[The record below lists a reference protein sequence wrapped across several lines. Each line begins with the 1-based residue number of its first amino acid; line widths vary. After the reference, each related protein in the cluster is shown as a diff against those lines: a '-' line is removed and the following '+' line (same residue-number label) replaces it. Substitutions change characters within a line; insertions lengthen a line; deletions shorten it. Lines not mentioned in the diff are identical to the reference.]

1 MASPLTASKTILSR
15 YPWISSPLVVSAPM
29 AVLSSP
35 ALATAVS
42 SAGRLGFIGP
52 GIKTQDAA
60 TNLGEASQIFL
71 KTQGSPFLSR
81 EVSTSSL
88 LPVGV
93 AFLLWRDDVN
103 EAVSAIE
110 KFKPSAV
117 WLYAPH
123 ELKEYEIWSKK
134 IRGVSPDTQIWIQIG
149 TVLEAKTLSQSSE
162 KPDVIVVQ
170 GAESGGHGRVEDGLG
185 LITLFPE
192 VADALAES
200 GITLVAAGG
209 IADGRGFAAALS
221 LGASGVAMGTRF
233 LASREARID
242 QGYQNAVIQ
251 ATNGAVSTTRTLLYN
266 HLRGEYGWPKP
277 YSPRMIINQTFIDH
291 QAGKPFGELKEMYDE
306 AVEAGD
312 LGWGQQGRRA
322 TYAGAAIGLI
332 HGVKSASDIVHDV
345 RKEALVRIQLLHAGG
360 K

>member
-1 MASPLTASKTILSR
+1 
-15 YPWISSPLVVSAPM
+15 M

-35 ALATAVS
+35 ALATAAS
-42 SAGRLGFIGP
+42 SAGGLRFIGP

-60 TNLGEASQIFL
+60 TNLEEASQIFL
-71 KTQGSPFLSR
+71 KTQGSTFLSR
-81 EVSTSSL
+81 EASRSSL

-93 AFLLWRDDVN
+93 EFLLWRDNVN
-103 EAVSAIE
+103 EATSVIK
-110 KFKPSAV
+110 KFKPSA
-117 WLYAPH
+117 L
-123 ELKEYEIWSKK
+123 
-134 IRGVSPDTQIWIQIG
+134 
-149 TVLEAKTLSQSSE
+149 
-162 KPDVIVVQ
+162 DVIVVQ

-209 IADGRGFAAALS
+209 IADGRGVAAALS

-233 LASREARID
+233 LASKEARID
-242 QGYQNAVIQ
+242 QGYQTAVIQ

-277 YSPRMIINQTFIDH
+277 YSPRVIINKTFIDH

-306 AVEAGD
+306 A
-312 LGWGQQGRRA
+312 GR
-322 TYAGAAIGLI
+322 
-332 HGVKSASDIVHDV
+332 
-345 RKEALVRIQLLHAGG
+345 
-360 K
+360 

>member
-1 MASPLTASKTILSR
+1 MASPLAVSKTILSR
-15 YPWISSPLVVSAPM
+15 YPWVSSPLVVSAPM
-29 AVLSSP
+29 AMLASA
-35 ALATAVS
+35 ALATSVS
-42 SAGRLGFIGP
+42 SAGGLGFIGP

-60 TNLGEASQIFL
+60 TNLEEASQIFL

-81 EVSTSSL
+81 EATTSSL

-103 EAVSAIE
+103 EATS
-110 KFKPSAV
+110 
-117 WLYAPH
+117 LYAPH
-123 ELKEYEIWSKK
+123 EMKEYETWSKK
-134 IRGVSPDTQIWIQIG
+134 IRSVSPDTQIWIQIG
-149 TVLEAKTLSQSSE
+149 TVLEATTLSQSSE

-192 VADALAES
+192 VADALVEG
-200 GITLVAAGG
+200 GITLVAARG
-209 IADGRGFAAALS
+209 IADGRGVAAALS

-233 LASREARID
+233 LASKEARID
-242 QGYQNAVIQ
+242 QGYRNAVIQ

-266 HLRGEYGWPKP
+266 HLRGEYVWPKP
-277 YSPRMIINQTFIDH
+277 YSPRMIINKTFIDH

-306 AVEAGD
+306 AVQAGD
-312 LGWGQQGRRA
+312 SGWGQQGRRA

-345 RKEALVRIQLLHAGG
+345 RKEALAKIQSLQTGG
-360 K
+360 Q

>member
-1 MASPLTASKTILSR
+1 MASPLAVSKTILSR
-15 YPWISSPLVVSAPM
+15 YPWVSSPLLVSAPM

-42 SAGRLGFIGP
+42 SA
-52 GIKTQDAA
+52 DAA
-60 TNLGEASQIFL
+60 TNLEEASQIFL

-81 EVSTSSL
+81 GASTSSL

-103 EAVSAIE
+103 EATSVIG

-123 ELKEYEIWSKK
+123 ELKEYETWSKK
-134 IRGVSPDTQIWIQIG
+134 IRSVSPDTQIWIQIG
-149 TVLEAKTLSQSSE
+149 TVLEATTLSQSSE

-170 GAESGGHGRVEDGLG
+170 GAESGGHGRIEDGLG

-192 VADALAES
+192 VADALVES

-209 IADGRGFAAALS
+209 IADGRGVAAALS

-233 LASREARID
+233 LASKEARID

-277 YSPRMIINQTFIDH
+277 YSPRMIINKTFIDH

-306 AVEAGD
+306 AVQAGD
-312 LGWGQQGRRA
+312 PGWGQQGRRA

-332 HGVKSASDIVHDV
+332 HG
-345 RKEALVRIQLLHAGG
+345 ALAKIQSLQIGG
-360 K
+360 Q